1 MEMIEEPKRDREVI
15 NKDVVEQ
22 LRVQVKRQEQKI
34 LQLESEFDR
43 IAHDRNELNYMNQQL
58 IA

>member
-1 MEMIEEPKRDREVI
+1 MRSQRGQGGYQQGRGGAAQSIGKTTRA
-15 NKDVVEQ
+15 
-22 LRVQVKRQEQKI
+22 KI